1 MPLNP
6 FTGEFEGY
14 DSPSTQ
20 AGMGMAALSA
30 SGVEAPL
37 AFRMLENAPGITA
50 SIGFSSMRG
59 SNTIMRG
66 GYSRKN
72 YLTKTPNNFIG
83 TSARRS
89 RAAGAGK
96 TPFVRRAL
104 QNNLPRLGNLT
115 RYSDLSIFGA
125 SSRGL
130 YTPFAAST
138 MLGRSSRIS
147 SALGVQ
153 GVGNAF
159 GPGLLSFISAG
170 TKVDRL
176 EKRALAGSQ
185 RAMRKLGTVDR
196 NIQTLTNM
204 NNPGFFTQNIRYAG
218 TGIKYD
224 EAAKLSLKARGGLG
238 VQEYVN
244 ANKVRVVQMGSA
256 YNEAAAGRV
265 MYGSKGVI
273 NKNPGQVGVRGN
285 MMASTMAGV
294 GTQKIAGYFRGAM
307 GYGNSIGYLGLDGA
321 AKAGARSAEAQ
332 FVRAYR
338 AAGLGKSSAALK
350 ALAPGQLMSSVGFG
364 GMRQIATSGGA
375 KVLAARGIGLAIPG
389 LQVLAAAS
397 FMYDLGK
404 MGGEIVKNTINLAKD
419 SVKSLQ
425 GSIHKPLFG
434 MGYQDT
440 EAAATSRARGV
451 MAIQNSR
458 LNARSVLGSEAG
470 MMAAHFG

>member
-20 AGMGMAALSA
+20 AGMGMAAMSA
-30 SGVEAPL
+30 SNVDAPL
-37 AFRMLENAPGITA
+37 AFRMLEDAPGITA

-72 YLTKTPNNFIG
+72 YLNKSASNFTGTK
-83 TSARRS
+83 ARRM
-89 RAAGAGK
+89 RAARADK
-96 TPFVRRAL
+96 IPFVRRAL
-104 QNNLPRLGNLT
+104 QNNLPRPGNLT
-115 RYSDLSIFGA
+115 RYSDLSIFA
-125 SSRGL
+125 SPKRRL
-130 YTPFAAST
+130 YTPFAASS
-138 MLGRSSRIS
+138 LFDKSSKLS
-147 SALGVQ
+147 GALGVKA
-153 GVGNAF
+153 GEGTF

-170 TKVDRL
+170 TRVDRL
-176 EKRALAGSQ
+176 ERRALAGSA
-185 RAMRKLGTVDR
+185 RARGKLSTIDT
-196 NIQTLTNM
+196 NIKSLAGM
-204 NNPGFFTQNIRYAG
+204 NNPSIVNTPSAVQQARINPRYSGNSPLTAQQR
-218 TGIKYD
+218 
-224 EAAKLSLKARGGLG
+224 L
-238 VQEYVN
+238 
-244 ANKVRVVQMGSA
+244 
-256 YNEAAAGRV
+256 AAARANVAKGPFYNQAMSKAV
-265 MYGSKGVI
+265 APAGVAGIGKYGVD
-273 NKNPGQVGVRGN
+273 VGVRGN
-285 MMASTMAGV
+285 LLASSMAGI
-294 GTQKIAGYFRGAM
+294 GTQKLAGYFRGAM
-307 GYGNSIGYLGLDGA
+307 GYGRGIGYTGLEGA
-321 AKAGARSAEAQ
+321 AKSGARMAEKQ
-332 FVRAYR
+332 FVA
-338 AAGLGKSSAALK
+338 AFGKAGLGSRSAAYSAMQVGNLSK
-350 ALAPGQLMSSVGFG
+350 SVGIK
-364 GMRQIATSGGA
+364 GMSKIATSGGA

-397 FMYDLGK
+397 FAYDIGK
-404 MGGEIVKNTINLAKD
+404 MAGEVVKSTVNLARD